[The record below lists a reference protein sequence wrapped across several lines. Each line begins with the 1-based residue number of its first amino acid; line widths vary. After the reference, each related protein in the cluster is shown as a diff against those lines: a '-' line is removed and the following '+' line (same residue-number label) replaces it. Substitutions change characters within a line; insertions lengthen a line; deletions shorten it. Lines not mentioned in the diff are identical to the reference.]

1 MKSSIAKLVCLID
14 EETEFSKGSL
24 LSVYTQSCT
33 GQKEADEALAFCS
46 TWVLFKKNIGKIF
59 GELWQF
65 FLNLQTKCVA

>member
-14 EETEFSKGSL
+14 EETEFSKVSL

-46 TWVLFKKNIGKIF
+46 T
-59 GELWQF
+59 
-65 FLNLQTKCVA
+65 